1 MTGKAGGYVQRCR
14 TIESHQQLNDGKFD
28 VINLMER
35 KLPFAPYA
43 AEWKA
48 LGEIIGA
55 KKNEKMMDIELKILW
70 FFAILHIFA

>member
-1 MTGKAGGYVQRCR
+1 
-14 TIESHQQLNDGKFD
+14 
-28 VINLMER
+28 MER

-55 KKNEKMMDIELKILW
+55 KKNKKMIDIELKIPW